1 MKQGNNV
8 YFICKHCGQK
18 SHSKHCGT
26 LQGIKYDIKIKTIA
40 SVCLMLILVAICFIH
55 RDNNANLLAGF
66 SFFGLLLFIFLLGLK
81 SDYKALKWYKRHLE
95 NVGKDLK

>member
-1 MKQGNNV
+1 MKTQ
-8 YFICKHCGQK
+8 
-18 SHSKHCGT
+18 GT

-66 SFFGLLLFIFLLGLK
+66 SFFGLLLFPINNNI
-81 SDYKALKWYKRHLE
+81 Y
-95 NVGKDLK
+95 